1 MVKIIWTQLAIA
13 DLKNIHLYISAES
26 NVYADRMI
34 EKLIARV
41 HQLVRFPELG
51 RMVPEFRQKSI
62 RELIEGNYRIVY
74 KIHQDHIGI
83 ARVHH
88 TSRILKKVD

>member
-1 MVKIIWTQLAIA
+1 MVKIDWTPLAIS
-13 DLKNIHLYISAES
+13 DLKNIHDYISIES
-26 NVYADRMI
+26 PAYANRMI

-41 HQLVRFPELG
+41 GLLYSFPESG
-51 RMVPEFRQKSI
+51 RIVPEFGKKSI

-74 KIHQDHIGI
+74 KILPDHIGI

-88 TSRILKKVD
+88 TARLLRKI

>member
-1 MVKIIWTQLAIA
+1 MVKIIWTQLALA
-13 DLKNIHLYISAES
+13 DLKNIHRYISTES
-26 NVYADRMI
+26 TVYANRMI

-41 HQLVRFPELG
+41 GLLYSFPESG
-51 RMVPEFRQKSI
+51 RIVPEFGQKSI

-74 KIHQDHIGI
+74 KIHPDHIGI

-88 TSRILKKVD
+88 TARLLRKI

>member
-13 DLKNIHLYISAES
+13 DLKNIHQYISAES
-26 NVYADRMI
+26 KVYANRTI

-41 HQLVRFPELG
+41 NLLERFPESG
-51 RMVPEFRQKSI
+51 RMVPEFGQKSI
-62 RELIEGNYRIVY
+62 RELIEGNYRLVY
-74 KIHQDHIGI
+74 KIHPDHIGI

-88 TSRILKKVD
+88 TARSLKKID

>member
-1 MVKIIWTQLAIA
+1 MVKIIWTQLALA
-13 DLKNIHLYISAES
+13 DLKNIHRYISTES
-26 NVYADRMI
+26 TVYANRMI

-41 HQLVRFPELG
+41 TLLNSFPESG
-51 RMVPEFRQKSI
+51 RIVPEFGQKSI

-74 KIHQDHIGI
+74 KFHPDHIGI

-88 TSRILKKVD
+88 TARLLRKI

>member
-1 MVKIIWTQLAIA
+1 MVKIIWTQLALA
-13 DLKNIHLYISAES
+13 DLKNIHDYISTES
-26 NVYADRMI
+26 PVYANRMI

-41 HQLVRFPELG
+41 TLLNSFPESG
-51 RMVPEFRQKSI
+51 RIVPEFEQKSI

-74 KIHQDHIGI
+74 KIHPDHIGI

-88 TSRILKKVD
+88 TAKLLRKI